1 MWADDRWNMGV
12 SELADRQAERWL
24 NMHTLNTD
32 TYALHFYLPPPTWPN
47 WTGGSLSRHNSPRPE
62 WPGCHN
68 PLPLTGQTETHTHT
82 QTLVHTWLPSCCSSA
97 WSVERRAD
105 ECSPGTA
112 QQVKK
117 SRRLDVCG
125 GCVSSPPSAG
135 RVGVFNHHTHSLSR
149 SYTAMQLIQPAGKTN
164 RPWPCTPCIGP
175 QSPTTPLK
183 CVICFFHVVM
193 GVESLNEGMNVA
205 PWRSCPLK
213 TQPGSQ

>member
-1 MWADDRWNMGV
+1 MLSISTCLHPRGQIEQVAHCPAIILRGLCD
-12 SELADRQAERWL
+12 QAVTIR
-24 NMHTLNTD
+24 
-32 TYALHFYLPPPTWPN
+32 
-47 WTGGSLSRHNSPRPE
+47 SLSLNK
-62 WPGCHN
+62 
-68 PLPLTGQTETHTHT
+68 QKHTHT